1 MIQFFGGT
9 HKGNRKHN
17 EDCFAANNELGLG
30 LVADGMGGY
39 ACGEVAS
46 DLVRKTLVDA
56 LVQKQGLS
64 EAIVRAHYLIRA
76 EAKQDENKKGMGSTV
91 VAAKAQGNDYEI
103 AWVGDS
109 RAYLWDGALKQI
121 TRDHSYVES
130 LLVAGSISL
139 EEARTHPNR
148 NLITQA
154 VGAAG
159 EEGLEVSTINGRLA
173 PGDVL
178 LLCSDGLVDE
188 VPDVEI
194 AKMISRAQDSSRLVD
209 QLIGAAFQ
217 AGGRDNIS
225 VVLAVADSV
234 MNDDWQ
240 SIEPYVICTTELNGE
255 VTRHPLPSSA
265 VSELDTG
272 LAITT
277 DQAEAPSLNSD
288 TNSAKPSILDYRIA
302 IVIAVL
308 LLLVVAWMSI

>member
-46 DLVRKTLVDA
+46 ALVKETLVDA
-56 LVQKQGLS
+56 LSHKQGLT
-64 EAIVRAHYLIRA
+64 EAIVRAHYLIRSESSA
-76 EAKQDENKKGMGSTV
+76 DSDKKGMGSTV

-130 LLVAGSISL
+130 LLVAGTINL
-139 EEARTHPNR
+139 EEAKNHPNR

-159 EEGLEVSTINGRLA
+159 QDGLEVSVVNGRLQ
-173 PGDVL
+173 PGQKL
-178 LLCSDGLVDE
+178 LLCSDGLIDE
-188 VPDVEI
+188 VDDVDV
-194 AKMISRAQDSSRLVD
+194 AKMLDSTDSSRVLVD
-209 QLIGAAFQ
+209 DLIDRALK

-225 VVLAVADSV
+225 VVVAEADAIMAEEASPAIQPFV
-234 MNDDWQ
+234 
-240 SIEPYVICTTELNGE
+240 VCTTQLNGQVE
-255 VTRHPLPSSA
+255 RHSLPEESI
-265 VSELDTG
+265 SELKTG
-272 LAITT
+272 LAIETDTT
-277 DQAEAPSLNSD
+277 DDILLDD
-288 TNSAKPSILDYRIA
+288 TASQSKMVYRVGM
-302 IVIAVL
+302 VIAVL
-308 LLLVVAWMSI
+308 LLIVIVGVTI